1 MKESEPACNFFA
13 RATFELSNL
22 PYIKDVVAGIVDLI
36 VNFFSTKKS
45 FGDQR
50 SVDSTVKNLSYWLTF
65 V

>member
-13 RATFELSNL
+13 RATFELSSL
-22 PYIKDVVAGIVDLI
+22 PFVKDVVTGIVDLI
-36 VNFFSTKKS
+36 VKFFSTKKTI
-45 FGDQR
+45 GDQR